1 MFFFLLKALKAPNQL
16 FLLKLQLLGFAL
28 ILVDELLLVIDFF
41 TTFLSSLS
49 HLLVSELLY
58 LASAFRN
65 HLLDRLTLDMQ
76 IFLVLRVMLHFS
88 HLILFELVF
97 DGLSTLKFRNVHVV
111 ASVLNILTTLLLA
124 LEGLET
130 LSSLLILFLR
140 RFHLLLQQSK

>member
-1 MFFFLLKALKAPNQL
+1 MFFFLLKALKASNQL

-28 ILVDELLLVIDFF
+28 ILVDELLLVIDFV

-58 LASAFRN
+58 LASALRN

-130 LSSLLILFLR
+130 LSSLLILFLG